1 MSESSGVTLAVLGC
15 GTMASAI
22 LAGLLDADVVR
33 PDGVVAT
40 AASQASR
47 ERIRSQLGVRV
58 CDDNAAAC
66 AGAKVVLLGV
76 KPHLALPVLREAR
89 LGPDTVLVSIAAG
102 VPTTALH
109 QARQAGPVVRVMPN
123 TPASVGRGVFIVSPA
138 RGAEQ
143 AGDEVAATLERVG
156 DVVQVPEHLHD
167 AATAVSGS
175 GPAYIFLVAE
185 AMMDAAVGLG
195 VPRAQA
201 SELVIGTLSG
211 SAELLRQ
218 GQHPAALRN
227 QVTSPGGTTAA
238 ALDELEAH
246 GLRTAFSRAMKACC
260 DKARSM
266 GDRFE

>member
-1 MSESSGVTLAVLGC
+1 
-15 GTMASAI
+15 
-22 LAGLLDADVVR
+22 
-33 PDGVVAT
+33 
-40 AASQASR
+40 
-47 ERIRSQLGVRV
+47 
-58 CDDNAAAC
+58 
-66 AGAKVVLLGV
+66 
-76 KPHLALPVLREAR
+76 
-89 LGPDTVLVSIAAG
+89 
-102 VPTTALH
+102 
-109 QARQAGPVVRVMPN
+109 MPN

-143 AGDEVAATLERVG
+143 AGDEVAAALERVG

-246 GLRTAFSRAMKACC
+246 GLRTAFSRAMQACC